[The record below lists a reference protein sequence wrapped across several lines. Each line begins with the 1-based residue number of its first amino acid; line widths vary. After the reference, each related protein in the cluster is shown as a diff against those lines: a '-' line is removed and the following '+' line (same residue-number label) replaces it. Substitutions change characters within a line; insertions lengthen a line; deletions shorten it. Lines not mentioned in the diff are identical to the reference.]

1 MNYADVRMRVGN
13 AFAEKAN
20 EISNA
25 VDAVQALSKEATR
38 LPLATG
44 SGPLR
49 FSQLALANARRI
61 FMSSLAHVG

>member
-1 MNYADVRMRVGN
+1 MRVGN

-38 LPLATG
+38 LQLATG
-44 SGPLR
+44 PGPLC
-49 FSQLALANARRI
+49 FLQLTMASACCMFIA
-61 FMSSLAHVG
+61 SLASVG